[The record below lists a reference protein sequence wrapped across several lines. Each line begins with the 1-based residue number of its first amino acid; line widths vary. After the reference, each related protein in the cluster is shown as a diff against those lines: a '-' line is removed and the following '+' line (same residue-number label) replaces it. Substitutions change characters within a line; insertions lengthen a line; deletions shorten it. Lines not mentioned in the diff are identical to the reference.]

1 MRALR
6 LKTQWSRS
14 NAATAIDIATKSI
27 PRGSDKNIEVGD
39 PRLRRRANVFVVA
52 PTMTTSLV
60 DRIRLILPH
69 VLLFCTTVLYG
80 ILGAVCFS
88 YTEQSHES
96 GQMGRYSKNAIAA
109 QVKFI
114 IFNFPL
120 RGIVKVSCQLRRHF
134 SERSIQFEHSDK
146 FE

>member
-14 NAATAIDIATKSI
+14 NAAAAIDIVTKSI
-27 PRGSDKNIEVGD
+27 PRVPDKATEVGD

-52 PTMTTSLV
+52 PKMTTSFA

-88 YTEQSHES
+88 YTEQGYETGH
-96 GQMGRYSKNAIAA
+96 MGRYSKNAIAA
-109 QVKFI
+109 QVRKNLSTLSLNLNI
-114 IFNFPL
+114 FPL
-120 RGIVKVSCQLRRHF
+120 GKKLSPNFLEC
-134 SERSIQFEHSDK
+134 SIQP
-146 FE
+146 